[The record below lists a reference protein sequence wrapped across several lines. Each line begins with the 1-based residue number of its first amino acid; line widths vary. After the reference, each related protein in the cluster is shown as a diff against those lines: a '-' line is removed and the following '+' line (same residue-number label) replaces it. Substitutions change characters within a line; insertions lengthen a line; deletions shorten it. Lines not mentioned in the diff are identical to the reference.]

1 MQVSSK
7 AMTDFPSQS
16 ISKPKHHNQWLILIA
31 AFKLA
36 QALLFVAIGVGV
48 VGLLHKDVA
57 DVLSKAAEHLR
68 FNPESRLVNFI
79 LKNAPLVNDKLL
91 RRIGA
96 VVFFYAALDLVE
108 GIGLYLEKTWAEF
121 LTLAITASFLPWEIF
136 EIYRRLT
143 LVRVSLLTVNT
154 LVLLYLLKLVMA
166 REKREVESE
175 EISLD
180 E

>member
-1 MQVSSK
+1 MQVSPK
-7 AMTDFPSQS
+7 VMTDSPSHS
-16 ISKPKHHNQWLILIA
+16 ISRPKHHNQWLILIA

-57 DVLSKAAEHLR
+57 DVLTKAAEHLR

-79 LKNAPLVNDKLL
+79 LKNAPLVNDQLL

-96 VVFFYAALDLVE
+96 VVFFYAGLDLVE
-108 GIGLYLEKTWAEF
+108 GIGLYLEKVWAEF

-143 LVRVSLLTVNT
+143 LVHVSLLTVNT
-154 LVLLYLLKLVMA
+154 LVLVYLLKLVMA
-166 REKREVESE
+166 RGKREDGAGESK
-175 EISLD
+175 LD

>member
-1 MQVSSK
+1 MHVLPK
-7 AMTDFPSQS
+7 AMTDSPSQS

-48 VGLLHKDVA
+48 VRLLHKDVG
-57 DVLSKAAEHLR
+57 DVLTKAAEHLR

-79 LKNAPLVNDKLL
+79 LKNAPLVNDQML

-108 GIGLYLEKTWAEF
+108 GIGLYLEKVWAEF
-121 LTLAITASFLPWEIF
+121 LTLAITASFLPWEAF
-136 EIYRRLT
+136 EIYRGLT
-143 LVRVSLLTVNT
+143 LVRVSLLTVNAI
-154 LVLLYLLKLVMA
+154 VLIYLLKLVMV
-166 REKREVESE
+166 REKREEDSE
-175 EISLD
+175 EIKLD
-180 E
+180 D